1 MATYATAQDILN
13 RYATVAVFLARLN
26 DEGLPDTAPL
36 ETALHEATSE
46 IDAALRGRYR
56 LPVTDVPPVLR
67 RIAVDLA
74 VDAIPRNGIEAA
86 DLFERR
92 AKAARQLLAE
102 IAAGKAKLDLPEA
115 DTTDSGSSGGVRFW
129 SPLSRFRKMLER
141 M

>member
-74 VDAIPRNGIEAA
+74 VDAIPRRNLTAA
-86 DLFERR
+86 GREL
-92 AKAARQLLAE
+92 

-129 SPLSRFRKMLER
+129 SPPSRFRKMLER

>member
-56 LPVTDVPPVLR
+56 LPVTDVR

-129 SPLSRFRKMLER
+129 SPPSRFRKMLER

>member
-56 LPVTDVPPVLR
+56 LPVADVPPVLR

-129 SPLSRFRKMLER
+129 APPSKFRTMLEK

>member
-1 MATYATAQDILN
+1 MAAYATAQDILD

-36 ETALHEATSE
+36 ETALHEAASE
-46 IDAALRGRYR
+46 IDTALRGRYR
-56 LPVTDVPPVLR
+56 LPVADVPPVLR

-115 DTTDSGSSGGVRFW
+115 NTADSGSCGGVRFW
-129 SPLSRFRKMLER
+129 APPSKFRTMLEK